1 MLISQLP
8 DSLPNKPSSL
18 IFLAVDCLREIQKSV
33 NYELNQS
40 VEHAFSSIT
49 DITYVS
55 VAGAVM
61 ARSFNIDPKENA
73 VPNCFQPE
81 IQKKLEALN
90 YFSTGNI
97 QTGLT
102 ILGIQEDYKGE
113 ACYPKPFSWS
123 NIRDL
128 TCDLIQLGNY
138 LKVVH
143 DL

>member
-1 MLISQLP
+1 MLTSQLP

-33 NYELNQS
+33 NYKLNQS
-40 VEHAFSSIT
+40 VEHTFSSVDNT
-49 DITYVS
+49 TYVS

-61 ARSFNIDPKENA
+61 AKTFNIDPEENA
-73 VPNCFQPE
+73 VPNHFRPE
-81 IQKKLEALN
+81 IEKKLKALN

-102 ILGIQEDYKGE
+102 VLGIQEDYKGE

-128 TCDLIQLGNY
+128 TCDLIILGNY

-143 DL
+143 NL